1 MGAPAV
7 GILMVLGVMMVMGRR
22 EVVAEGATWCIARSG
37 ASETAL
43 QTALDYACGA
53 GADCLPIQ
61 ASGLCY
67 LPNTLPAHA
76 SYAFNSYYQRSN
88 AAPGSCDFA
97 GSATVTVTDPSYGS
111 CTYPSSKRSASLQ
124 PSSYCCHPFDGLRSI
139 SPVIPCTAVSKVC
152 MLLYLYTSLLL
163 VESTCFTPL
172 KRARP
177 EPGRDCL
184 SEMKATV
191 INTWDPIGIVVM
203 L

>member
-7 GILMVLGVMMVMGRR
+7 GILMVLGVMMVMGRS
-22 EVVAEGATWCIARSG
+22 EMVAEGATWCIARSG
-37 ASETAL
+37 ASATAL

-97 GSATVTVTDPSYGS
+97 GTGTVTVTDPSYGS
-111 CTYPSSKRSASLQ
+111 CTYPSSKSTAGGSTANTPSTNTPTSIPTNAPPVPGIGGLSPPGFVPNYDTSGAS
-124 PSSYCCHPFDGLRSI
+124 P
-139 SPVIPCTAVSKVC
+139 
-152 MLLYLYTSLLL
+152 LLSLLL
-163 VESTCFTPL
+163 STCICFL
-172 KRARP
+172 
-177 EPGRDCL
+177 L
-184 SEMKATV
+184 
-191 INTWDPIGIVVM
+191 I
-203 L
+203 